1 MHRNKKRKGEAPL
14 PNNPQ
19 LISGHFGLLFVS
31 IVLQK
36 ISSCIL
42 WNICCYFKYILSS
55 SACNRLCLWEILLWI
70 QSAQLLQESWTHW
83 EEEAEPGSFSLWD
96 KTLCNWNVKFIVTL
110 NFSKLSLSLILPCR
124 LCVLFSS
131 SGHA

>member
-1 MHRNKKRKGEAPL
+1 MHRNKKRKGEP
-14 PNNPQ
+14 PPPDNPQ
-19 LISGHFGLLFVS
+19 LISGHSGLLFVS

-55 SACNRLCLWEILLWI
+55 SACNRLCLWEVLLWI
-70 QSAQLLQESWTHW
+70 QSAQLLQESWTCR
-83 EEEAEPGSFSLWD
+83 EEEAEPGSFSLRD
-96 KTLCNWNVKFIVTL
+96 KTLYNWNVKLILTL
-110 NFSKLSLSLILPCR
+110 NFSKMSLPLILPCR